1 MLYRY
6 ANDGLC
12 ELINLQIVSFYCF
25 MPTEYAEQHTSEGF
39 TFKEVDVDEI
49 LVGAYADKLEKNV
62 VDLLKHSIDRMPW
75 RLYVHDEYPV
85 GRPHANRKE
94 LLTDQPESTGPRA
107 SRRCWAM
114 PRIP

>member
-1 MLYRY
+1 
-6 ANDGLC
+6 
-12 ELINLQIVSFYCF
+12 

-62 VDLLKHSIDRMPW
+62 VDLLKNSIDRMPW

-85 GRPHANRKE
+85 GHPHA
-94 LLTDQPESTGPRA
+94 LG
-107 SRRCWAM
+107 
-114 PRIP
+114 IPD